1 MKPNQTKILKFGLNY
16 GVITGFVG
24 ILFMM
29 LLVSLDM
36 LYDKSIAKALAGL
49 VVLVVPIVFAIVNY
63 KKLNGNSL
71 SVGEAL
77 GVGMVTAIVAGLIS
91 LVFTYI
97 LTNFI
102 IPDYWDVSAAN
113 NLTDLKKQFPK
124 MTVEQLNDNIA
135 SQRKLSWITYPFIV
149 LFNMAIGFI
158 VSFIAGISI
167 KTTERF

>member
-16 GVITGFVG
+16 GIITGFVG

-36 LYDKSIAKALAGL
+36 LYDKSITKALAGL

-113 NLTDLKKQFPK
+113 NLIDLKKQFPK
-124 MTVEQLNDNIA
+124 MTVAQLNDNIA

-149 LFNMAIGFI
+149 IFNMAIGFI
-158 VSFIAGISI
+158 VSFIAGIFL

>member
-1 MKPNQTKILKFGLNY
+1 
-16 GVITGFVG
+16 
-24 ILFMM
+24 
-29 LLVSLDM
+29 M

-149 LFNMAIGFI
+149 LFNMAIGSI
-158 VSFIAGISI
+158 VSFIAGISL